1 MLFVTKTHRAR
12 SRALYGLAVACAL
25 FTVLLTGTPALAD
38 EKITVVELFTSQG
51 CPACPRADKLLGE
64 LAVRDDILALSQHVD
79 YWDYYGWPDPFAS
92 DVYSHR
98 QQRYLDQRG
107 LPYVYT
113 PQIVVDGKHHASGNK
128 PHDVMSR
135 IESAQKDNQGRIG
148 LHLERLSDT
157 QIRIQ
162 ISDVDA
168 RYRGEAEIIIVRYDD
183 KHVTEVTGGENRGK
197 TITNFHVVRLM
208 RPVALWNGEAV
219 DVVVALQELEGAR
232 PAYCAIFVQER
243 GQGRIL
249 GASAVDMRVVA
260 PRG

>member
-1 MLFVTKTHRAR
+1 MPRRAGFRRVLAML
-12 SRALYGLAVACAL
+12 ALLAGLGLAVQAHAEPRL
-25 FTVLLTGTPALAD
+25 
-38 EKITVVELFTSQG
+38 TVVELYTSQG
-51 CPACPRADKLLGE
+51 CPACPAADAFLAKL
-64 LAVRDDILALSQHVD
+64 AQQPDVLALSFHVD
-79 YWDYYGWPDPFAS
+79 YWDYIGWEDPFAS
-92 DVYSHR
+92 EVFSDR
-98 QQRYLDQRG
+98 QRRYLEQLR

-128 PHDVMSR
+128 PHEVMSR

-183 KHVTEVTGGENRGK
+183 KHVTEVTRGENRGK